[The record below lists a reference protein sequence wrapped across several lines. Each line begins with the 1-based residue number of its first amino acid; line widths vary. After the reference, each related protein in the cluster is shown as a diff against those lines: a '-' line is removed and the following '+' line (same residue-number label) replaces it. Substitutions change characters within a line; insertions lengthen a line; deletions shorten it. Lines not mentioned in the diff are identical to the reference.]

1 MPEFALI
8 MLCWLVPAAPTWVCM
23 DEAVAAYNR
32 DDHETA
38 AREFRLLAERGDASG
53 RLNLGLMYRKGQ
65 GVRQDYAKALKWF
78 RRAAEQGVSRAQ
90 NNLGFIYGTG
100 MGVPKDFVQAHKWY
114 YLAAANGNL
123 IASMN
128 RNIVAAK
135 MRTDDVSTAQR
146 MAREWLAK
154 HGKAD

>member
-1 MPEFALI
+1 
-8 MLCWLVPAAPTWVCM
+8 
-23 DEAVAAYNR
+23 
-32 DDHETA
+32 
-38 AREFRLLAERGDASG
+38 
-53 RLNLGLMYRKGQ
+53 
-65 GVRQDYAKALKWF
+65 
-78 RRAAEQGVSRAQ
+78 
-90 NNLGFIYGTG
+90 

-135 MRTDDVSTAQR
+135 MRTDDVSIAQR

-154 HGKAD
+154 HGKAE